1 MYLFSL
7 VFSEVIAFYRGCW
20 YHRGNIYGFVNS
32 LIQLIDIVTVPFT
45 EVFLSKLY
53 FICIN
58 SPEAGFF
65 DRHSPKCNV
74 HCALCLIP
82 QSCSSLVALVGKLSE
97 AHVAAVRDNRIKAHC
112 VHRPYSWL
120 LPKKVLST
128 EIDIGSN
135 HIAEFLGSA
144 HDMIF
149 DTIFTTHANF
159 AMYRSCQHAEPLHV

>member
-1 MYLFSL
+1 M
-7 VFSEVIAFYRGCW
+7 GWW
-20 YHRGNIYGFVNS
+20 YHEGNTHGFINS
-32 LIQLIDIVTVPFT
+32 LIQLFDIVTVPFT

-58 SPEAGFF
+58 SPEAGFP
-65 DRHSPKCNV
+65 DRHFLKCNV

-97 AHVAAVRDNRIKAHC
+97 AHVAVVRDNRIKAHC

-128 EIDIGSN
+128 EKEIGTN

-144 HDMIF
+144 QDMII
-149 DTIFTTHANF
+149 DTICTTHANF
-159 AMYRSCQHAEPLHV
+159 VMYHSCHTQTATY